1 MNYANATSRRS
12 PTVWKLLNNAGYT
25 VGTMNIPFTYP
36 PEPLNGF
43 QISGMDTPS
52 ENSPFIHPPALR
64 EDLVKHLGEIQ
75 LDLRFLG
82 AMSTD
87 ERRSQV
93 LAEMEQMDKQWT
105 KAALYL
111 LENHPQDVM
120 MFVFMTAVREGLKE
134 GEKVVTV
141 GQLYL
146 NNNDKVRTTEK
157 SLEK

>member
-1 MNYANATSRRS
+1 MDSRFPAWIRRRRA
-12 PTVWKLLNNAGYT
+12 VRL
-25 VGTMNIPFTYP
+25 
-36 PEPLNGF
+36 
-43 QISGMDTPS
+43 
-52 ENSPFIHPPALR
+52 FIRPQLR
-64 EDLVKHLGEIQ
+64 EELLKHLGEIQ

-120 MFVFMTAVREGLKE
+120 MFVFMSIDTVQHYFWQHMDKDHFIHDPKLAPKFGDAVR
-134 GEKVVTV
+134 KVYERLDAAT
-141 GQLYL
+141 GQIIDRLTARDRRL
-146 NNNDKVRTTEK
+146 CRFR
-157 SLEK
+157 SWRRPGC